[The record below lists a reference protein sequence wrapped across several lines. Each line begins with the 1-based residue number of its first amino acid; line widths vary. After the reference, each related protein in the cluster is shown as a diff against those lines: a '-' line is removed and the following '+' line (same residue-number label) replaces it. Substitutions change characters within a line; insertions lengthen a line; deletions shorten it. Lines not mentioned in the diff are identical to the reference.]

1 MHISLQALQ
10 NHTPGDAAAFLIGS
24 EPAAGLPADT
34 TRHFRHLPA
43 LSPAPGLSEWMHWR
57 EERWNQFC
65 EIYWAVLHNNPQRW
79 EWLARMASRQHIVL
93 LHAEADA
100 TLSAARALQL
110 FLLQQE
116 AQPLAYA
123 SPVCFAAQF
132 GSGGL
137 M

>member
-10 NHTPGDAAAFLIGS
+10 SYTPGDSAAFLISS
-24 EPAAGLPADT
+24 EPATGLSADIA
-34 TRHFRHLPA
+34 RHLRHLPA

-57 EERWNQFC
+57 EERWSQFC

-79 EWLARMASRQHIVL
+79 EWLARLASQQDIVL
-93 LHAEADA
+93 LHAEAEA

-110 FLLQQE
+110 FLMQQE
-116 AQPLAYA
+116 AQSQAYA